1 MNSVVVL
8 YFLFLGC
15 AFIVLSSQKR
25 ANSIKAQN
33 KNDNSEKI
41 HTNTLSADSAKNN
54 LYTSQT
60 ECNAHEIAHNNEL
73 DVFEGGTNETTLQA
87 DVVCDGYTIKGKQK
101 SRAKQILIVLFTI
114 VLLAAIALFHV
125 QSIAKTN
132 ARIASLESS
141 LEASKDQLDKALE
154 SVAHYKDLYFKDH
167 EKAVFLD
174 NKIAL
179 IVNPYGEVYHRYDC
193 HHFQNSNSYWA
204 YNIEA
209 AESRGYRPCAIC
221 H

>member
-1 MNSVVVL
+1 MDRVVVL
-8 YFLFLGC
+8 YFLIIGC
-15 AFIVLSSQKR
+15 TFIVLSSLKR
-25 ANSIKAQN
+25 THSTSAQN
-33 KNDNSEKI
+33 KDDDSKKLN
-41 HTNTLSADSAKNN
+41 TNTLPANSVQDN
-54 LYTSQT
+54 LYTSPT
-60 ECNAHEIAHNNEL
+60 ERNMPAIVRNNEL
-73 DVFEGGTNETTLQA
+73 KVCKSIVNETTMQ
-87 DVVCDGYTIKGKQK
+87 DDSVCDGYESIGKKK
-101 SRAKQILIVLFTI
+101 SREKQILIVLFTI
-114 VLLAAIALFHV
+114 ILLAAIALFHA

-209 AESRGYRPCAIC
+209 AESRGYRPCKVC